1 MCGEPIASSGQ
12 LSIKCLEGW
21 AHKKHHKILL
31 HDDIA
36 AHKYFLARSSWLM
49 KRDALSLSPLAQEAT
64 GLRAGTQHDGLTGA
78 LPTCHDCIARSVI
91 YNERSTIITE
101 PSRQA

>member
-1 MCGEPIASSGQ
+1 
-12 LSIKCLEGW
+12 
-21 AHKKHHKILL
+21 
-31 HDDIA
+31 
-36 AHKYFLARSSWLM
+36 M